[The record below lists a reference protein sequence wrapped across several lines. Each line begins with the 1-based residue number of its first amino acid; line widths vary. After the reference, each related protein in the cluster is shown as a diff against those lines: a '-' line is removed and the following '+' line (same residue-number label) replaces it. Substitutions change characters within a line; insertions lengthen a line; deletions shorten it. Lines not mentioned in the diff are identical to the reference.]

1 MAGVTDTKLW
11 DAVED
16 SREIREK
23 EKTHRLDHPILS
35 YMPNHLETL
44 QTEKWEYLD
53 NECTELDEQGLP
65 KNGSVRG
72 ICGSESER
80 RGAEMCENDPGIT
93 KESSSSS
100 MILKRGERRV
110 GETSEIRPQDDGGNS
125 GQANK
130 RGDQHEPQEGG
141 RVLADKR
148 GEKGITMIGPSDPE
162 LHTKMFHCPPNTKM
176 VISQQR
182 LHGIRRKRSPQRDL
196 GEGNEH
202 SEKR

>member
-80 RGAEMCENDPGIT
+80 RGAEMCEVRQEDLKGGPCHKNANISVTYAPIR
-93 KESSSSS
+93 
-100 MILKRGERRV
+100 MI
-110 GETSEIRPQDDGGNS
+110 
-125 GQANK
+125 QAS
-130 RGDQHEPQEGG
+130 P
-141 RVLADKR
+141 
-148 GEKGITMIGPSDPE
+148 
-162 LHTKMFHCPPNTKM
+162 
-176 VISQQR
+176 
-182 LHGIRRKRSPQRDL
+182 RSR
-196 GEGNEH
+196 H
-202 SEKR
+202 RAV

>member
-1 MAGVTDTKLW
+1 MAEVTDTKLW

-35 YMPNHLETL
+35 YTPNHFETL

-53 NECTELDEQGLP
+53 NERTELDEQGLP

-80 RGAEMCENDPGIT
+80 SGADMCGGPQGWALPQKCEYLCNICTNQNDPGIA
-93 KESSSSS
+93 KEPSSSST
-100 MILKRGERRV
+100 ILKRSERRV
-110 GETSEIRPQDDGGNS
+110 GETSEIRPQDDGGDS

-130 RGDQHEPQEGG
+130 RVTTSG
-141 RVLADKR
+141 
-148 GEKGITMIGPSDPE
+148 
-162 LHTKMFHCPPNTKM
+162 
-176 VISQQR
+176 
-182 LHGIRRKRSPQRDL
+182 
-196 GEGNEH
+196 
-202 SEKR
+202 